1 MLDSTANWQIGSS
14 ELGLLQHCDERKS
27 PMPFDAWLTLAILIA
42 TFATLVSTKLPPVT
56 IFLGALTLCI
66 TFGLAPIERC
76 LAGFANPGVITIGA
90 LFMVAAGMYSTGA
103 ITLLSDKV
111 IGRPKTMLSAQL
123 KILPP
128 IAVGSAFL
136 NNTPLVAMMI
146 PVIRDLCRS
155 TGLDKAKLYMPLSFA
170 SILGGCSTLIGTA
183 TNLIIAGMV
192 VDAIATGAGGS
203 SRLRKIA
210 LFDPAWVAGPA
221 MVLGLVLL
229 LVLSRW
235 LLKSPAAK
243 ASDSVVERLYGAE
256 FVIPDASPLAGKT
269 IENAGFAEPIGFEV
283 VGLIRADGSRIPIEP
298 STPLV
303 EGDVLLISAELD
315 SLASLWTMHGLAP
328 LHTMNPMET
337 VRHHHQLIEAVISPQ
352 SAALGRKVSEFPL
365 PESPFQLNLVAVSR
379 NDEAVAGRIDD
390 HTIQVGD
397 VAVMEV
403 DDVFFYV
410 NRGEREFSLVR
421 QVHGY
426 HLRRWHK
433 AAAASV
439 ITAAMITA
447 AAAGWMSMLNAALLA
462 TGAMLLTR
470 CLSLRNAARSID
482 YSTLGV
488 LGAAIGVAAAI
499 SESGLA
505 DRIAT
510 ILTDLGGGNALAA
523 LAVVFI
529 GRVVMANLI
538 TNAASA
544 VFMFPIALSMAS
556 QLEVSFMPFAIAL
569 MTGTIGAAITPPAYQ
584 TNLVVQGPG
593 EYSFMDFVKMGVPLA
608 ILVGVITVW
617 LAPVFFP
624 F

>member
-1 MLDSTANWQIGSS
+1 MS
-14 ELGLLQHCDERKS
+14 
-27 PMPFDAWLTLAILIA
+27 FDAWLTLAILAA
-42 TFATLVSTKLPPVT
+42 TFAALVATRLPPVT
-56 IFLGALTLCI
+56 VFLGALTLCI
-66 TFGLAPIERC
+66 TLGLAPIERC

-111 IGRPKTMLSAQL
+111 IGRPKTMLAAQL

-155 TGLDKAKLYMPLSFA
+155 TGLDKAKLYIPLSFA

-192 VDAIATGAGGS
+192 LDAIAAGAPLKEIG
-203 SRLRKIA
+203 
-210 LFDPAWVAGPA
+210 LFDPSWVAVPA

-229 LVLSRW
+229 IAMSSW
-235 LLKSPAAK
+235 LLKSPETK
-243 ASDSVVERLYGAE
+243 AGDSVVERRYGAE
-256 FVIPDASPLAGKT
+256 FVIPDGSPLAGKT
-269 IENAGFAEPIGFEV
+269 IEIAGFAEPIGFEM
-283 VGLIRADGSRIPIEP
+283 VGLIRADGSRIPVDP
-298 STPLV
+298 GTTLA

-328 LHTMNPMET
+328 LNTMHPMET
-337 VRHHHQLIEAVISPQ
+337 ARHHHQLAEAVISPQ
-352 SAALGRKVSEFPL
+352 SAALGRSISEFPD
-365 PESPFQLNLVAVSR
+365 PNSPFRVSLVAVSR
-379 NDEAVAGRIDD
+379 DDEAVAGRLRDL
-390 HTIQVGD
+390 TIEVGD

-403 DDVFFYV
+403 DDSFFYV
-410 NRGEREFSLVR
+410 NRGERQFSLVR
-421 QVHGY
+421 RVGGY
-426 HLRRWHK
+426 GMRRWHK
-433 AAAASV
+433 AAVASA
-439 ITAAMITA
+439 ITAAMILSA
-447 AAAGWMSMLNAALLA
+447 ALGWMSMLNAALLA
-462 TGAMLLTR
+462 TGGMLLTR
-470 CLSLRNAARSID
+470 CLTIRNAARSID

-488 LGAAIGVAAAI
+488 LGAAIGVAAAV

-505 DRIAT
+505 DRIA
-510 ILTDLGGGNALAA
+510 ILLTNLGGGNALAA

-569 MTGTIGAAITPPAYQ
+569 MTGTIGAAITPPSYQ
-584 TNLVVQGPG
+584 TNLMVQGPG
-593 EYSFMDFVKMGVPLA
+593 EYGFMDFVKIGLPLA
-608 ILVGVITVW
+608 VLVGVVTVW
-617 LAPVFFP
+617 LAPFFFP

>member
-1 MLDSTANWQIGSS
+1 MT
-14 ELGLLQHCDERKS
+14 
-27 PMPFDAWLTLAILIA
+27 FDAWLTLAILAA
-42 TFATLVSTKLPPVT
+42 TFAALIATRLQAVT

-76 LAGFANPGVITIGA
+76 LAGFANPGVMTIGA

-111 IGRPKTMLSAQL
+111 IGRPKTMLAAQL

-192 VDAIATGAGGS
+192 VDAIATGGGG
-203 SRLRKIA
+203 SRLREIA
-210 LFDPAWVAGPA
+210 LFDPSWVAVPA

-235 LLKSPAAK
+235 LLKSPATK
-243 ASDSVVERLYGAE
+243 VSDLVVERSYGAE
-256 FVIPDASPLAGKT
+256 FVIPEASPLAGKT
-269 IENAGFAEPIGFEV
+269 IESAGFAEPIGFELV
-283 VGLIRADGSRIPIEP
+283 ALIRTDGTRIPIES
-298 STPLV
+298 STSLA
-303 EGDVLLISAELD
+303 EGDILLISAELD

-328 LHTMNPMET
+328 LNTMNPMET
-337 VRHHHQLIEAVISPQ
+337 VRHRHQLIEAVVSPQ
-352 SAALGRKVSEFPL
+352 SAAVGRRISEFPL
-365 PESPFQLNLVAVSR
+365 PDSPFRLSLVAVSR
-379 NDEAVAGRIDD
+379 DDKAVAGRIGDL
-390 HTIQVGD
+390 TVQVGD
-397 VAVMEV
+397 VAVLEV
-403 DDVFFYV
+403 DDSFFYV
-410 NRGEREFSLVR
+410 NRGEHEFSLVR
-421 QVHGY
+421 QVRGY
-426 HLRRWHK
+426 RIRRWHK
-433 AAAASV
+433 AAVASV

-470 CLSLRNAARSID
+470 CLSIRNAARSID

-488 LGAAIGVAAAI
+488 LGAAIGVAAAV

-505 DRIAT
+505 AQIAT
-510 ILTDLGGGNALAA
+510 ILTKLGGGNALAA

-569 MTGTIGAAITPPAYQ
+569 MTGTIGAAVTPPSYQ
-584 TNLVVQGPG
+584 TNLMVQGPG
-593 EYSFMDFVKMGVPLA
+593 EYSYMDFVKIGAPLA

>member
-1 MLDSTANWQIGSS
+1 MT
-14 ELGLLQHCDERKS
+14 
-27 PMPFDAWLTLAILIA
+27 FDAWLTLAILAA
-42 TFATLVSTKLPPVT
+42 TFATLVATKLPPVT
-56 IFLGALTLCI
+56 VFLGALTLCV

-76 LAGFANPGVITIGA
+76 LAGFANPGVVTIGV

-103 ITLLSDKV
+103 ITLLSDKF
-111 IGRPKTMLSAQL
+111 IGRPKTMLTAQL

-155 TGLDKAKLYMPLSFA
+155 TGLDKAKLYIPLSFA

-192 VDAIATGAGGS
+192 VDAIATGAGGGS
-203 SRLRKIA
+203 QLREIA

-229 LVLSRW
+229 LLLSRW
-235 LLKSPAAK
+235 LLKSPSTK
-243 ASDSVVERLYGAE
+243 DSDTAVERSYGAE
-256 FVIPDASPLAGKT
+256 FVIPDASTLAGKT
-269 IENAGFAEPIGFEV
+269 IEIAGFAEPIGFKL
-283 VGLIRADGSRIPIEP
+283 VGLIRADGSSLPIEP
-298 STPLV
+298 STTLA

-315 SLASLWTMHGLAP
+315 SLASLWTMRGLEP
-328 LHTMNPMET
+328 LYTLNPMET
-337 VRHHHQLIEAVISPQ
+337 ARHHHQLIEAVISPR
-352 SAALGRKVSEFPL
+352 SLALGHKVSEFPL
-365 PESPFQLNLVAVSR
+365 PGSPFRLTLVAVSR
-379 NDEAVAGRIDD
+379 HDEAVAGRISDL
-390 HTIQVGD
+390 TIQVGD
-397 VAVMEV
+397 VAVLEV
-403 DDVFFYV
+403 DDSFFYV
-410 NRGEREFSLVR
+410 NRGEHSFSLVR
-421 QVHGY
+421 RVRGHRI
-426 HLRRWHK
+426 RRWHK
-433 AAAASV
+433 AAGASA
-439 ITAAMITA
+439 ITAAMIIA
-447 AAAGWMSMLNAALLA
+447 AAFGWMSMLNAALLA

-470 CLSLRNAARSID
+470 CLTIRNAANSID

-488 LGAAIGVAAAI
+488 LGAAIGVAAAV

-505 DRIAT
+505 AQIAT
-510 ILTDLGGGNALAA
+510 ILTNLGGGNALAA

-569 MTGTIGAAITPPAYQ
+569 MTGTIGAAVTPPSYQ
-584 TNLVVQGPG
+584 TNLMVQGPG
-593 EYSFMDFVKMGVPLA
+593 EYRFMDFVKMGVPLA

>member
-1 MLDSTANWQIGSS
+1 MA
-14 ELGLLQHCDERKS
+14 
-27 PMPFDAWLTLAILIA
+27 FDAWLTLAILAA
-42 TFATLVSTKLPPVT
+42 TFVTLVATKLPPVT
-56 IFLGALTLCI
+56 VFLGALTLCI

-76 LAGFANPGVITIGA
+76 LAGFANPGVMTIGA

-111 IGRPKTMLSAQL
+111 IGRPKTMLAAQL

-192 VDAIATGAGGS
+192 VDAMATGAGGG
-203 SRLRKIA
+203 SRLREIA
-210 LFDPAWVAGPA
+210 LFDPSWVAVPA

-235 LLKSPAAK
+235 LLKSPATK
-243 ASDSVVERLYGAE
+243 VSDTVAERSYGAE
-256 FVIPDASPLAGKT
+256 FVIPEASPLAGKT
-269 IENAGFAEPIGFEV
+269 IESAGFAEPIGFEL
-283 VGLIRADGSRIPIEP
+283 VGLIRTDGSRISIES
-298 STPLV
+298 STPLA
-303 EGDVLLISAELD
+303 EGDALLISTELD

-328 LHTMNPMET
+328 LNTMNPMET
-337 VRHHHQLIEAVISPQ
+337 VRHRHQLIEAVVSPQ
-352 SAALGRKVSEFPL
+352 SAAVGRRISEFPL
-365 PESPFQLNLVAVSR
+365 PDSPFRLSLVAVSR
-379 NDEAVAGRIDD
+379 DDEAVAGRIGDL
-390 HTIQVGD
+390 TVQVGD
-397 VAVMEV
+397 VAVLEV
-403 DDVFFYV
+403 DDSFFYV
-410 NRGEREFSLVR
+410 NRGEHEFSLVR
-421 QVHGY
+421 QVRGY
-426 HLRRWHK
+426 RIRRWHK
-433 AAAASV
+433 AAVASV

-447 AAAGWMSMLNAALLA
+447 AAVGWMSMLNAALLA

-470 CLSLRNAARSID
+470 CLSIRNAARSID

-488 LGAAIGVAAAI
+488 LGAAIGVAAAV

-505 DRIAT
+505 AQIAT
-510 ILTDLGGGNALAA
+510 ILTDLGGGSALAA

-569 MTGTIGAAITPPAYQ
+569 MTGTIGAAVTPPSYQ
-584 TNLVVQGPG
+584 TNLMVQGPG
-593 EYSFMDFVKMGVPLA
+593 EYSYMDFVKIGAPLA